1 MKQERNNNQSGF
13 SLFEVLAVLTLMGVI
28 LAVIT
33 TSFIQSSA
41 TQQQLT
47 GRLTAMVLGEGKL
60 AELLNAAEAASSGQF
75 DAPYSK
81 YSWESQSEAQESGMS
96 IVAVTVKWSGRNG
109 KPHQKVIKGACVT
122 Q

>member
-1 MKQERNNNQSGF
+1 MKQESNNKQSGF

-41 TQQQLT
+41 TQQQLA
-47 GRLTAMVLGEGKL
+47 GRLTAVVLGEGKL
-60 AELLNAAEAASSGQF
+60 AELLAGAEAASSGKF
-75 DAPYSK
+75 DAPYAN
-81 YSWESQSEAQESGMS
+81 YSWESQNEVQESGMS
-96 IVAVTVKWSGRNG
+96 IVAVTVEWSGRDG
-109 KPHQKVIKGACVT
+109 KLRQKVIKGACVT